1 MTCGF
6 NFCTFNIHSSFTVLP
21 SCLSRIYLIEQ
32 CLLYVIVYVHGT
44 SYVTVYV
51 QVCTRD
57 ILSNRVCTRDIIM
70 ISNRVCTRMYTGHHI
85 ESCMYTYVH
94 GTSYRIV
101 YVHGTSLWYRIV
113 YVHVYTR
120 DIISNRICTQAF
132 LCFSAYI
139 DCITF
144 NICWVFKLIL
154 IHYFNF
160 IYLMSVCSWK
170 LLNLIKEQNT

>member
-6 NFCTFNIHSSFTVLP
+6 NFCTFNIHSSFTVFFQ
-21 SCLSRIYLIEQ
+21 SGIYTIMFISYISYWA
-32 CLLYVIVYVHGT
+32 LY
-44 SYVTVYV
+44 
-51 QVCTRD
+51 
-57 ILSNRVCTRDIIM
+57 IIC
-70 ISNRVCTRMYTGHHI
+70 NRVCTRMYTGQHI

-101 YVHGTSLWYRIV
+101 YVHV
-113 YVHVYTR
+113 CTR
-120 DIISNRICTQAF
+120 DIISNRVCTRMYTGHHIESCMYMYVHGTSYRIVYVHRLF
-132 LCFSAYI
+132 LYISAYI

-144 NICWVFKLIL
+144 NVCWVFKLIL